1 MQEMTKEASES
12 VWRPKPGSLV
22 QIWDY
27 TDKHPEFANRI
38 AGHGQVGY
46 VVKQSGG
53 TDSYDPQSTG
63 PVFEVIVFGDAEPI
77 RHHVNHCWLREI
89 KKSSDIKKVVDT
101 E

>member
-1 MQEMTKEASES
+1 MDDQL
-12 VWRPKPGSLV
+12 WRPKPGAMV

-27 TDKHPEFANRI
+27 SRNDPEFNTRI

-53 TDSYDPQSTG
+53 TDSYDPLSTG
-63 PVFEVIVFGDAEPI
+63 PVFEVIVFGDSQPV
-77 RHHVNHCWLREI
+77 RHHVNYCWLREI